1 MTLTLMTKTLW
12 LVPVLAVL
20 AACSPQQVTEDVTRA
35 AARSVVVPVLMQQY
49 REPEAE
55 VAADC
60 ILAYA
65 PPSEVQA
72 VARDVGNR
80 AGTLTVQNIRIMAMR
95 PAVASCVT
103 SRGLLPIA
111 PF

>member
-1 MTLTLMTKTLW
+1 MTGQTIRA
-12 LVPVLAVL
+12 LAVLGLL

-55 VAADC
+55 IVSDC
-60 ILAYA
+60 ILTYA
-65 PPSEVQA
+65 APSEVQA

>member
-1 MTLTLMTKTLW
+1 MMTLTTTMRPLAL
-12 LVPVLAVL
+12 LAVL
-20 AACSPQQVTEDVTRA
+20 AACSPQQVTQDVTRA
-35 AARSVVVPVLMQQY
+35 AARSVVVPVLTQQY

-55 VAADC
+55 VVADC
-60 ILAYA
+60 ILTYA
-65 PPSEVQA
+65 APSEVQA

-80 AGTLTVQNIRIMAMR
+80 AGSLTVQNIRIMAMR

>member
-1 MTLTLMTKTLW
+1 MRAAIACAL
-12 LVPVLAVL
+12 LV
-20 AACSPQQVTEDVTRA
+20 AACSPQQVAGDVTRA

-55 VAADC
+55 IAADC
-60 ILAYA
+60 ILTYA
-65 PPSEVQA
+65 APDEVQA

-103 SRGLLPIA
+103 ARGLLPIA
-111 PF
+111 AF